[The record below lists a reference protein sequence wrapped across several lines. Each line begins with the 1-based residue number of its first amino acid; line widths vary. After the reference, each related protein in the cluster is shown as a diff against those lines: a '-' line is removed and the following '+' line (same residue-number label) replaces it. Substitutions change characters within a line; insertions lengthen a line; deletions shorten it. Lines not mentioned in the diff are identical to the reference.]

1 MSNRKKGDPP
11 PAFGENSR
19 DESDISLPQQSF
31 GKAILPV
38 IACGAGLFSDGY
50 INNVIG
56 SVLTILAL
64 QYGDVWK
71 NSTAKHYLPDI
82 AFAGTVV
89 GQLVFGYLSDKWSR
103 TNSLVLSTA
112 ILIVFTAL
120 TAGSYYHGDT
130 IGMFNIMTA
139 WRFFVGIGI
148 GGEYPAGSVGCAES
162 TGELKSG
169 SRNMWFILFTN
180 SMIDWGF
187 VFGAFVPY
195 VVAAACHDGH
205 LSTIWRTSL
214 GIGVIFPLSLFIIR
228 LFLKEPEEFQRNSM
242 KYAKT
247 PYRLVLRFYG
257 FRLFVVSLIWFIYD
271 FSAYSFSIYSSTILS
286 NIFDQTDAPL
296 TTIFG
301 WNTVIN
307 LFYIPGTM
315 LGAPISDLI
324 GPRYTLAIGVALQA
338 VVGFIMAGCYDRL
351 AQPSMVAAFAV
362 VYGIFQS
369 LGEVGPGNNIG
380 LIAAKTCA
388 TGVRGQYYGIAAA
401 IGKLGAFVGTWVFP
415 YIIAAGGDNETK
427 SAQYP
432 FWVSSSL
439 CVLSAALVLFL
450 IPNIGQDTITVEDQ
464 RFREFLEKNGYDT
477 RQLGLK
483 KGEVLEVEL
492 PKKRD
497 GSSEATPISS
507 HFIEG
512 SGKSTSDW
520 MEPQLLGG
528 RQDPQKH
535 GASIPLTSMQQGNT
549 PKA

>member
-1 MSNRKKGDPP
+1 MLGRKKEPKPESLEAELPSNNGDNASSSTPP
-11 PAFGENSR
+11 LAQARPFWTS
-19 DESDISLPQQSF
+19 
-31 GKAILPV
+31 ILPV
-38 IACGAGLFSDGY
+38 MACGAGLFSDGY

-56 SVLTILAL
+56 SVVTVLAL

-71 NSTAKHYLPDI
+71 TSNAKHYLGDI

-89 GQLVFGYLSDKWSR
+89 GQLVFGYLSDQWSR
-103 TNSLVLSTA
+103 TNSLLLSTI
-112 ILIVFTAL
+112 ILITFTAL

-130 IGMFNIMTA
+130 VGMFDILTA

-195 VVAAACHDGH
+195 VVAAACNNEHYG
-205 LSTIWRTSL
+205 TIWRTSL
-214 GIGVIFPLSLFIIR
+214 GIGVVFPLTLLVLRIY
-228 LFLKEPEEFQRNSM
+228 LKEPEEFQRNSM

-247 PYRLVLRFYG
+247 PYGLVLKFYG
-257 FRLFVVSLIWFIYD
+257 WRLFVVSLIWFIYD
-271 FSAYSFSIYSSTILS
+271 FSAYSFGIYSSTILA
-286 NIFDQTDAPL
+286 NIFDTKVAPL

-315 LGAPISDLI
+315 LGAPVSDWI
-324 GPRYTLAIGVALQA
+324 GPRYALAAGVTLQA
-338 VVGFIMAGCYDRL
+338 VVGFIMAANYDRL
-351 AQPSMVAAFAV
+351 AQPGQVGAFAV

-369 LGEVGPGNNIG
+369 LGELGPGNNIG

-401 IGKLGAFVGTWVFP
+401 IGKIGAFVGTWVFP
-415 YIIAAGGDNETK
+415 YIIAAAGDSDTL

-439 CVLSAALVLFL
+439 CILSAALVLLF
-450 IPNIGQDTITVEDQ
+450 IPHIGQDTIADEDI
-464 RFREFLEKNGYDT
+464 RFRGFLEENGYDT

-483 KGEVLEVEL
+483 KGESLGSLESAGEGVVT
-492 PKKRD
+492 KA
-497 GSSEATPISS
+497 EAD
-507 HFIEG
+507 
-512 SGKSTSDW
+512 K
-520 MEPQLLGG
+520 
-528 RQDPQKH
+528 
-535 GASIPLTSMQQGNT
+535 AS
-549 PKA
+549 